1 MVLLHTRMG
10 CSNLA
15 PSCHNRLAGQGEGNG
30 SATAVGKV
38 KKQPPQKVSDF
49 GDNGLKMGSFRRL
62 VGAIKM
68 IKSNLSHSLPGK
80 QEAKCKSGKALTAHA
95 QGDACDCALSCCV
108 GPRKWLING
117 YSTIEHMPIREY
129 GKHFAL
135 IG

>member
-1 MVLLHTRMG
+1 MALRQP
-10 CSNLA
+10 LA
-15 PSCHNRLAGQGEGNG
+15 RSKNSRR
-30 SATAVGKV
+30 K
-38 KKQPPQKVSDF
+38 KVSDF

-80 QEAKCKSGKALTAHA
+80 QEAKCKSGKALTVHA
-95 QGDACDCALSCCV
+95 QGDACDCVLCCCV
-108 GPRKWLING
+108 GPRKWLINS

-135 IG
+135 IE